1 MFVVQDVLFQN
12 ILDLSWVLN
21 VMEQCKVLHRAN
33 TYRNLGIEIINIHV
47 DTRNSRGF
55 VENCRTSLQIR
66 TRLCLLPYQEY
77 LGYDHY
83 IHCRSGYS
91 TNHKSLFTASP

>member
-1 MFVVQDVLFQN
+1 MFVVLDVLFQN
-12 ILDLSWVLN
+12 ILDLFWVLN

>member
-12 ILDLSWVLN
+12 ILDLLWVLN
-21 VMEQCKVLHRAN
+21 VMEQCKFLHRAN

-55 VENCRTSLQIR
+55 LENCHTSLQIR
-66 TRLCLLPYQEY
+66 TRLCL
-77 LGYDHY
+77 
-83 IHCRSGYS
+83 
-91 TNHKSLFTASP
+91 

>member
-12 ILDLSWVLN
+12 ILDLFWELN
-21 VMEQCKVLHRAN
+21 VMEQCKVLPRAN

-47 DTRNSRGF
+47 DTRNSRSF
-55 VENCRTSLQIR
+55 LEYSHLTKIR
-66 TRLCLLPYQEY
+66 TRLCLLFYQEY

-91 TNHKSLFTASP
+91 KNHKSLFTASP